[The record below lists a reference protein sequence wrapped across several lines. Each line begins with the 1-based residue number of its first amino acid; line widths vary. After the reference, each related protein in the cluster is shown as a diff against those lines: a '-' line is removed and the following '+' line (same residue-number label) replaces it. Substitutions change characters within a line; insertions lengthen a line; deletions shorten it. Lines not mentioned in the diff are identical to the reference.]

1 MKRTNRFSRMIFLSF
16 FVALIFTLSS
26 TPFGFVPIGIVK
38 ATIVHIPVIIGSIIF
53 GPVAGGVLGFCFGL
67 SSLLVNTF
75 MPTITSFV
83 FSPFYS
89 FGEIS
94 GNLYSLIVCFI
105 PRIFIGIFPWYASFL
120 LSKFKLNENIKYSFI
135 GFFSSVI
142 HTILVITMII
152 IFFIDDYA
160 IVKDM
165 SISGVFGFLIG
176 IISINGVIEAIIC
189 SIIVCIISP
198 FLIKFHSI
206 NR

>member
-1 MKRTNRFSRMIFLSF
+1 MKKTNRFREMTLLSF
-16 FVALIFTLSS
+16 FIAIIFTLSLTS
-26 TPFGFVPIGIVK
+26 FGFIPIGIVK
-38 ATIVHIPVIIGSIIF
+38 ATIVHIPVVIGSIIF
-53 GPVAGGVLGFCFGL
+53 GPVAGGILGFCFGV
-67 SSLLVNTF
+67 SSLIVNTF

-105 PRIFIGIFPWYASFL
+105 PRIFIGIFPWYASFI
-120 LSKFKLNENIKYSFI
+120 LSKFKLNENIKYSII
-135 GFFSSVI
+135 GFFSSII
-142 HTILVITMII
+142 HTILVIIMIV

-160 IVKDM
+160 IAKDM
-165 SISGVFGFLIG
+165 PVSRVFGFLIG

-189 SIIVCIISP
+189 SIIVSIISP

-206 NR
+206 K